1 MESMEPVASP
11 PSLPPS
17 VPSVDSQT
25 VDSQTVNSQTA
36 DSQADPAQ
44 ASSNLT
50 NSNLT
55 NSNLTNSNLAN
66 SNLAN
71 SNLID
76 TPLPEASPPPTT
88 LNTTLNTLAD
98 VVQPHLLTNLKHL
111 NKYEEAVLKG
121 FEVEDLH
128 DLRVTWRQLR
138 VILQMLA
145 PVLALSK
152 PKLLKNLQTV
162 TTVIGGIRDTD
173 VLLEQSNHL
182 RSQFLSL
189 PEQLFL
195 AKVTDQLTQQRAKH
209 LKKIQKMLLATRHD
223 RLKQHL
229 HQALTQACD
238 RPVIQQ
244 PAIALVP
251 ELLSPHW
258 AALWLHPGWW
268 VELPLPA
275 AIDPIDPTA
284 IEPIDHSTIRTV
296 TAPSL
301 AAAFH
306 TLHDLRKAIKRVRY
320 EITFFKA
327 LYPRPVLTA
336 IEPLKALQGKLGDL
350 QDTVVLMTYFDQRLK
365 PKQKRRFTQ
374 LNALLDQQLQTQWQK
389 LQIDRATCL
398 DITYRTELR
407 QWLFQ
412 PQG

>member
-17 VPSVDSQT
+17 VPSTESQAADSQT
-25 VDSQTVNSQTA
+25 AESQTAESQTA
-36 DSQADPAQ
+36 DSQA
-44 ASSNLT
+44 SSNLA
-50 NSNLT
+50 S
-55 NSNLTNSNLAN
+55 
-66 SNLAN
+66 

-76 TPLPEASPPPTT
+76 TPLPEASPPATT
-88 LNTTLNTLAD
+88 LSTTLNTLAD

-111 NKYEEAVLKG
+111 NKYEEAVLSG

-138 VILQMLA
+138 VILQMLS

-229 HQALTQACD
+229 HQELTQACD

-284 IEPIDHSTIRTV
+284 IDPAAIDHSTIRTV

-389 LQIDRATCL
+389 LQIDRAACL

>member
-17 VPSVDSQT
+17 VPSVDSQTVDSQT

-50 NSNLT
+50 NSNLA
-55 NSNLTNSNLAN
+55 NSNLAN

-71 SNLID
+71 NNLID

-88 LNTTLNTLAD
+88 LSTTVSTTLNTLAD

-173 VLLEQSNHL
+173 VLLEQINHL

-209 LKKIQKMLLATRHD
+209 LKKIQKMLVATRHD

-268 VELPLPA
+268 IELPLPA
-275 AIDPIDPTA
+275 AID
-284 IEPIDHSTIRTV
+284 PIDHSTIRTV

-336 IEPLKALQGKLGDL
+336 IEPLKALQGRLGDL

-389 LQIDRATCL
+389 LQIDRAACL